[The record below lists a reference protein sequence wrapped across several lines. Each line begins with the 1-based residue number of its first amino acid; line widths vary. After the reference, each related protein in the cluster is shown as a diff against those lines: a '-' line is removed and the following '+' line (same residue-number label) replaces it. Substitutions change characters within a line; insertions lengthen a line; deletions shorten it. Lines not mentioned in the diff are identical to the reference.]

1 MLAAATA
8 AFSLATALPAQAAP
22 DQVQPQ
28 AFTPI
33 ESRYWGDPALRDL
46 LGNPVDTEYTEGT
59 VSYQQFQRGWLYHS
73 QATGVHELHGEI
85 ASRFVGSGGHRALG
99 VPTTDELSTPD
110 GAGRFNHFTGDA
122 TGEASIYWSPQTGAQ
137 SVAGPV
143 RRFWAD
149 RGWETGR
156 LSYPTTST
164 LTTPDGVG
172 RFNHFLGADRAGASV
187 YWTKNTGAHS
197 VQGAIR
203 DLWAAHGWENG
214 FGYPSSDE
222 LTALDNT
229 GRFNEFTGHTDPPA
243 SAYWHPATG
252 AHFVTGAIM
261 QRWHELRRELSYL
274 KYPTSN
280 PHEVTDGVSQVD
292 FQGGYIRLDQN
303 SGVVTDGRW

>member
-1 MLAAATA
+1 MVAVTA
-8 AFSLATALPAQAAP
+8 ALSLATASPAPAET
-22 DQVQPQ
+22 PQ

-33 ESRYWGDPALRDL
+33 ESRYWGEPALRDL
-46 LGNPVDTEYTEGT
+46 LGNPVDTEYTEGDI
-59 VSYQQFQRGWLYHS
+59 SYQQFQRGWLYHS
-73 QATGVHELHGEI
+73 PQTGVHELHGEI
-85 ASRFVGSGGHRALG
+85 ASRFVRSGAHHQLG

-110 GAGRFNHFTGDA
+110 GVGRYNHFSA
-122 TGEASIYWSPQTGAQ
+122 EASVYWTPETGAQ
-137 SVAGPV
+137 AVSGQV

-164 LTTPDGVG
+164 QPTPDGVG
-172 RFNHFLGADRAGASV
+172 VFNHFLGIDRAGASV
-187 YWTKNTGAHS
+187 YWTKITGAHS

-203 DLWAAHGWENG
+203 DLWAANGWENG

-222 LTALDNT
+222 LTTLDKA
-229 GRFNEFTGHTDPPA
+229 GRFNEFTGRDNPPA

-252 AHFVTGAIM
+252 AHFVAGPIM

-280 PHEVTDGVSQVD
+280 PYEVSEGNSQVD

-303 SGVVTDGRW
+303 SGQVSDAPW